1 MIRRRNALNREQEE
15 HERKMSEVNRR
26 IHTLETDL
34 NRLKRQQDQS
44 MDRLMQAK
52 AKQVKAT
59 QQVGRLDGEIA
70 RKAAEVAAAAAQVQ
84 DSVDKASSICG
95 RIEDVEHPSYYN
107 AQIHELNHRMT
118 VEKAQFDHMDL
129 CELELDVQEKAGK
142 LNQKAIEF
150 KNLSDNVHHV
160 SAMLV
165 KRKLKWAALRKEIA
179 TRTSLGFNKFMMK
192 RDFAGKLKF
201 DHTGQRLDVAVVRNK
216 EGGTKLSVVN
226 DMKQLSGGERS
237 FTQVSLLMAL
247 GECIECPF
255 RVMDEFDVFMDSI
268 NRTLTLKLLI
278 ETAKTEATK
287 QFIFVT
293 PNDLR

>member
-1 MIRRRNALNREQEE
+1 
-15 HERKMSEVNRR
+15 
-26 IHTLETDL
+26 
-34 NRLKRQQDQS
+34 
-44 MDRLMQAK
+44 MQAK

-160 SAMLV
+160 
-165 KRKLKWAALRKEIA
+165 
-179 TRTSLGFNKFMMK
+179 
-192 RDFAGKLKF
+192 
-201 DHTGQRLDVAVVRNK
+201 
-216 EGGTKLSVVN
+216 N

>member
-1 MIRRRNALNREQEE
+1 
-15 HERKMSEVNRR
+15 
-26 IHTLETDL
+26 
-34 NRLKRQQDQS
+34 
-44 MDRLMQAK
+44 MQAK

-59 QQVGRLDGEIA
+59 QQVDRLDGEIA
-70 RKAAEVAAAAAQVQ
+70 RKAAEVATAAAQVQ

-216 EGGTKLSVVN
+216 EGGTKLSV
-226 DMKQLSGGERS
+226 
-237 FTQVSLLMAL
+237 
-247 GECIECPF
+247 CPF